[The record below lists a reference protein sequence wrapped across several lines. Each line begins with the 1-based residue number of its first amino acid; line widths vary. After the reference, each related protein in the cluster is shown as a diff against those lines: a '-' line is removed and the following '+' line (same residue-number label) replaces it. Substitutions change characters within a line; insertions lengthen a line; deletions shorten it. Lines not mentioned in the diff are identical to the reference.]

1 MVGHSLDQGAALPL
15 YLHYRLLPRA
25 TMGAE
30 GQVDAQEEGPVVR
43 GKNKY
48 DLACA
53 LLALLAVRV
62 TLVVPVALWIFSDI

>member
-30 GQVDAQEEGPVVR
+30 GQVDAQVEGPDVLKDPQSN
-43 GKNKY
+43 GN
-48 DLACA
+48 DQSN
-53 LLALLAVRV
+53 
-62 TLVVPVALWIFSDI
+62 SDGE